1 MFGMKFRSNR
11 FELLKMIL
19 KFKVR
24 VAQPIPLPFI
34 KSLFQVWCEMI
45 NPITDLSFSHKHY
58 FVLFVSVLTDR
69 LGSLFEKYIR
79 LDATLLIKTYL
90 KNTSIFLLL
99 ENIIYSTSTNS
110 SLLTDLLSFILSKD
124 KCSTRDG
131 IFFSDM
137 LHPRNKLTFPIT
149 AAKSFFISS

>member
-1 MFGMKFRSNR
+1 
-11 FELLKMIL
+11 MIL
-19 KFKVR
+19 KFKIR

-45 NPITDLSFSHKHY
+45 NPISYLSFSHKHY
-58 FVLFVSVLTDR
+58 FFLFVSVLTDR
-69 LGSLFEKYIR
+69 LGSLIEKYIR
-79 LDATLLIKTYL
+79 LYEMQHCWSKKIKN
-90 KNTSIFLLL
+90 KSIFLRL

-131 IFFSDM
+131 IFFSDT

>member
-1 MFGMKFRSNR
+1 MFGMKFRSNQ
-11 FELLKMIL
+11 FEVLKMIL
-19 KFKVR
+19 KFKIR

-45 NPITDLSFSHKHY
+45 NPISYLSFSHKHY
-58 FVLFVSVLTDR
+58 FFLFVSVLTDR
-69 LGSLFEKYIR
+69 LGSLIEKYIR
-79 LDATLLIKTYL
+79 LYEMQHCWS
-90 KNTSIFLLL
+90 KNKSIFLRL

-131 IFFSDM
+131 IFFSDT